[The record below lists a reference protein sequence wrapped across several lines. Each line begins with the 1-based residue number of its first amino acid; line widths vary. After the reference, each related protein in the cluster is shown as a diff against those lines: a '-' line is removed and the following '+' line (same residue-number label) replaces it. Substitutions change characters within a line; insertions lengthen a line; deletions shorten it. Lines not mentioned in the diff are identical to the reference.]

1 MRVTLFIILFSGIVI
16 SEAVSQDLFWKAKL
30 FSFFDNAEFGSSEY
44 KVPQT
49 MSGIQIAPEAGLRW
63 DSVHLIGAGLNL
75 LHEFGSSYAI
85 DKLYLTAY
93 YEFNKKPFRFLMG
106 AFPRDNVLEKYPRIF
121 FQDSISYYRPN
132 INGIFWEISS
142 GNNYLNLWLDWT
154 SRKSVTVRETFFI
167 GLSGR
172 YTSGL
177 FYLQHFGSMFHFAK
191 DLDPIVEKDIY
202 DNALFVTSAGI
213 DLSGKTFLDV
223 LDLNAGWAAGLERSR
238 AEGTGW
244 IMNDGLLIETKLG
257 YKYAG
262 IFNSLYLGAGQ
273 MAFYEDQNN
282 DLYLGDP
289 VYRAGNYNRSDF
301 FVNFIRNDKINVRLT
316 YSLHFAESNVYHEQM
331 LKVSVNL
338 NNLN

>member
-1 MRVTLFIILFSGIVI
+1 
-16 SEAVSQDLFWKAKL
+16 
-30 FSFFDNAEFGSSEY
+30 
-44 KVPQT
+44 
-49 MSGIQIAPEAGLRW
+49 MSGIQIAPEAGLQW

-85 DKLYLTAY
+85 DKLDLTAY
-93 YEFNKKPFRFLMG
+93 YEFNKEPFRFLMG

-142 GNNYLNLWLDWT
+142 GNSYLNLWLDWT

-167 GLSGR
+167 GLAGR

-223 LDLNAGWAAGLERSR
+223 LDLNAGWAAGVERSR

-262 IFNSLYLGAGQ
+262 IFNSLYLGEGQ

-316 YSLHFAESNVYHEQM
+316 YSLHFTESNVYHEQM

-338 NNLN
+338 NNLK